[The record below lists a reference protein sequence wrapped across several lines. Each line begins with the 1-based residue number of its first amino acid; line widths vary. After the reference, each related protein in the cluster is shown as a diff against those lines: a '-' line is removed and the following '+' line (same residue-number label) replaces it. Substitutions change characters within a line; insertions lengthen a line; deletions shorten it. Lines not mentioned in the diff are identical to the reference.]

1 MIGKIALIAA
11 AAIVAVSASAA
22 PRPGYN
28 AYGSVAP
35 LDTQSNA
42 RTVGRNVAAARTTAL
57 RDCNAS
63 SDAFPSTPGASSK
76 AICITSAWISMAKL
90 SEPSPEKRP

>member
-22 PRPGYN
+22 GAAPRPGYN
-28 AYGSVAP
+28 AYGSVTP
-35 LDTQSNA
+35 FDTQSNT

-57 RDCNAS
+57 RDRNVS
-63 SDAFPSTPGASSK
+63 SGQ
-76 AICITSAWISMAKL
+76 L
-90 SEPSPEKRP
+90 SQYTWGVQQSDLYRVCMDQHGQVE

>member
-28 AYGSVAP
+28 AYGSVTP
-35 LDTQSNA
+35 FDTQSNA

-63 SDAFPSTPGASSK
+63 SGR
-76 AICITSAWISMAKL
+76 L
-90 SEPSPEKRP
+90 SQYTWGVQQSDLYRVCMDQHGQVE